1 MNKSE
6 LVAAVAEK
14 AGMTKVDSAK
24 AVNAL
29 VESISAEL
37 KKGEKVQ
44 ILGFG
49 TFSVNERPARV
60 CRNPKTGKNVKVAA
74 KNVAKFKAGKGLI

>member
-6 LVAAVAEK
+6 LISAVAEK

-24 AVNAL
+24 AVNAF
-29 VESISAEL
+29 VESIADEL

-49 TFSVNERPARV
+49 TFSVNNRPART
-60 CRNPKTGKNVKVAA
+60 CRNPRTGKNVKVAA
-74 KNVAKFKAGKGLI
+74 KNVAKFKAGKNLI

>member
-1 MNKSE
+1 MTKSE
-6 LVAAVAEK
+6 LIASVAEK

-24 AVNAL
+24 AVNAF
-29 VESISAEL
+29 VEAVADEL

-44 ILGFG
+44 LLGFG
-49 TFSVNERPARV
+49 TFSVNERPART

-74 KNVAKFKAGKGLI
+74 KKVAKFKAGKGLI

>member
-6 LVAAVAEK
+6 LISAVAEK

-24 AVNAL
+24 AVNAF
-29 VESISAEL
+29 VESIADEL

-49 TFSVNERPARV
+49 TFSVNNRPART
-60 CRNPKTGKNVKVAA
+60 CRNPRTGKNVKVAA
-74 KNVAKFKAGKGLI
+74 KSVAKFKAGKNLI